1 LGPGEQWQLALLL
14 FGELPE
20 RRAKRIKK
28 GDLFGMNGWR
38 TSFFWGIHTYL
49 YLYLISDMYI
59 CICI

>member
-38 TSFFWGIHTYL
+38 TSFFFGYS
-49 YLYLISDMYI
+49 YISISVSDI
-59 CICI
+59 